1 MKCLDIINSSK
12 KMRFYGWNMAKLC
25 IPKWLFER
33 KLESLLNT
41 QNQYDRDYIVDRVNY
56 YCKLDAPFKLSDD
69 GILIGDY
76 KYEGRRA
83 YFLDLYAIIKYF
95 GKSQKIDYLF
105 GDIRDIPNSPTIV
118 KSRPI
123 CDENQ
128 NAVLL
133 KLNKVRHYNFVNDPT
148 EFKAKKNMAVWRG
161 ACHGRL
167 HRKVLLNA
175 FHDHPKCN
183 IGDPHNDQIGLPG
196 YKPSMSFSE
205 QLDYKFILSI
215 EGTDVA
221 TSTKWIMSS
230 NSLCFMPKPK
240 FETWFMEG
248 RLIPNEHYVLLKDDG
263 SDLEEK
269 IDYYTVHTEEALKII
284 ENSNKYVTIFKQRKQ
299 ERLISLLVMEKY
311 LKLSKL

>member
-1 MKCLDIINSSK
+1 MKWLDIVNSSK
-12 KMRFYGWNMAKLC
+12 KIRFYGWEMAKLY
-25 IPKWLFER
+25 IPKLFFER
-33 KLESLLNT
+33 RLKNILNT
-41 QNQYDRDYIVDRVNY
+41 LDQYDKSYILDRVDY
-56 YCKLDAPFKLSDD
+56 CCKLGEPFKLSDD
-69 GILIGDY
+69 SILIGDY

-83 YFLDLYAIIKYF
+83 YFLDLYGIIKYF
-95 GKSQKIDYLF
+95 KKTQKLSYLF
-105 GDIRDIPNSPTIV
+105 GDVTDIPNSPTIV

-123 CDENQ
+123 CDGNQ
-128 NAVLL
+128 NSILL

-148 EFKAKKNMAVWRG
+148 VFKAKKNMAVWRG
-161 ACHGRL
+161 ACHGRA
-167 HRKVLLNA
+167 HRTLLVNA

-183 IGDPHNDQIGLPG
+183 IGDPHKNQIGLQG

-230 NSLCFMPKPK
+230 NSLCLMPKPK

-248 RLIPNEHYVLLKDDG
+248 RLIPGHHYVLLKDDC

-269 IDYYTVHTEEALKII
+269 IDYYSENMDEALYII
-284 ENSNKYVTIFKQRKQ
+284 KNANKYVDIFKQKKQ